1 MKKICLYIVIIIGLI
16 FLFPVILTTR
26 FSSMETSKSTE
37 NIESEKYYLPY
48 DYKKYGTINLI
59 NTKTNA
65 TTTLALDEYLYRCC
79 LC

>member
-37 NIESEKYYLPY
+37 NIGSEKYYPPY
-48 DYKKYGTINLI
+48 DY
-59 NTKTNA
+59 NTKTNE
-65 TTTLALDEYLYRCC
+65 TTSVALDEYLYRCC

>member
-37 NIESEKYYLPY
+37 NIGSEKYYPPY

-59 NTKTNA
+59 NTNE
-65 TTTLALDEYLYRCC
+65 TTSVALDEYLYRCC

>member
-37 NIESEKYYLPY
+37 NIGSEKYYPP
-48 DYKKYGTINLI
+48 
-59 NTKTNA
+59 
-65 TTTLALDEYLYRCC
+65 
-79 LC
+79 

>member
-37 NIESEKYYLPY
+37 NIGSEKYYPPY

-59 NTKTNA
+59 NTKGEVMMENTKTKNHSSMVG
-65 TTTLALDEYLYRCC
+65 
-79 LC
+79 